1 MYYVNH
7 LDLVWLYMC
16 DVAFD
21 TRTLEISIQ
30 ELHVAYITTDNITP
44 IAAHTSIRR
53 KRVPLVFTTNI
64 SIWKKDTFYKH
75 YDTFSF
81 VN

>member
-1 MYYVNH
+1 
-7 LDLVWLYMC
+7 MC

-53 KRVPLVFTTNI
+53 KRVPIVFTTNI
-64 SIWKKDTFYKH
+64 SIWKKYTFYKH
-75 YDTFSF
+75 YDKFSF

>member
-21 TRTLEISIQ
+21 TRTLEISIE

-44 IAAHTSIRR
+44 IAAHI
-53 KRVPLVFTTNI
+53 
-64 SIWKKDTFYKH
+64 
-75 YDTFSF
+75 
-81 VN
+81 